1 MDQEQYND
9 AREYLLNFLNYIETK
24 LQITYGDYYP
34 NHQFYVEAADA
45 IEEIRTKV
53 DTHLSS

>member
-24 LQITYGDYYP
+24 LQSTYGDYYP
-34 NHQFYVEAADA
+34 NHQFYVEATDA
-45 IEEIRTKV
+45 IEEIREKV
-53 DTHLSS
+53 DAHLSS

>member
-1 MDQEQYND
+1 MDQEQYNN

-24 LQITYGDYYP
+24 LQSTYGDYYP

-45 IEEIRTKV
+45 IEEIREKV